1 MKIKKEA
8 KIGLIALSA
17 LVFGY
22 IGLNFLKGIDL
33 FKKEQIFY
41 AKFENLNGVANAT
54 PVMISGYKVGS
65 VRNVDFTYTEGK
77 GYSATLTL
85 AISPKVQIPYGSKL
99 NIKKNMLTGSVL
111 SIEAKNPQAGFFA
124 NGDEIPTVEA
134 PADLIDVATE
144 KLVPA
149 VEDVIPHLM
158 MTLER
163 LNEIL
168 GNKGIDATL
177 TGLHGTTAELQDV
190 VRQLSQSMNEM
201 PEIMGN
207 VRMASISMVEV
218 GRKAEQ
224 FSLDSVMSNLNI
236 MTANL
241 RDMSEQLRNPK
252 GTAGLLLNDSR
263 LYNRLDSLANS
274 ADALV
279 KDLKAN
285 PKRYV
290 HFSVF

>member
-8 KIGLIALSA
+8 KIGLIALAA

-41 AKFENLNGVANAT
+41 AKFENLNGVASAT
-54 PVMISGYKVGS
+54 PVMISGYKVGN
-65 VRNVDFTYTEGK
+65 VRHVDFTYTEGK

-85 AISPKVQIPYGSKL
+85 AIKPKVQIPHGSKL

-111 SIEAKNPQAGFFA
+111 SIEVKSPQPGYFSD
-124 NGDEIPTVEA
+124 GDEIPTVEA

-144 KLVPA
+144 KLMPA

-158 MTLER
+158 QTLER

-177 TGLHGTTAELQDV
+177 TGLQGTTVEMQDV
-190 VRQLSQSMNEM
+190 IRQLGESMKEM

-207 VRMASISMVEV
+207 VRKASISMAEV

-224 FSLDSVMSNLNI
+224 ISLDSVMNNLNV

-241 RDMSEQLRNPK
+241 REMSEQLRNPQ
-252 GTAGLLLNDSR
+252 GTVGLLLNDTR

-279 KDLKAN
+279 KDLKVN

>member
-1 MKIKKEA
+1 MNIRKET
-8 KIGLIALSA
+8 KIGLITVGALI
-17 LVFGY
+17 LGY
-22 IGLNFLKGIDL
+22 VGLNFLKGIDL
-33 FKKEQIFY
+33 FKKETIFY
-41 AKFENLNGVANAT
+41 TRFDNLNGVANAT
-54 PVMISGYKVGS
+54 PIMVSGYKVGS
-65 VRNVDFTYTEGK
+65 VRHVDFIYTPSK

-85 AISPKVQIPYGSKL
+85 AIDPKVQIPRGSKL

-111 SIEAKNPQAGFFA
+111 SIEAK
-124 NGDEIPTVEA
+124 EIMPGYYSDFDTIPSVEA

-149 VEDVIPHLM
+149 MEDVIPHLM
-158 MTLER
+158 ATLER

-177 TGLHGTTAELQDV
+177 TGLHGTTAEMQAV
-190 VRQLSQSMNEM
+190 VSQLSQSVGQM
-201 PEIMGN
+201 PQIMKN
-207 VRMASISMVEV
+207 VRTASESMVEV
-218 GRKAEQ
+218 GRNAEQ
-224 FSLDSVMSNLNI
+224 FKIDSMIYNVNA

-241 RDMSEQLRNPK
+241 RILSEQLRSPNS
-252 GTAGLLLNDSR
+252 TAGLLISDDR

-274 ADALV
+274 ADALM